1 MTRHI
6 LLPLDGSTTAEAVI
20 PYAVSLAR
28 ATGASLLLLR
38 IVTPGEISQSLFWKT
53 TIPAELRREWTEEV
67 LARTNMYLAS
77 VAERLRSMSLRVS
90 FDVQP
95 ADDAAAAIIARAE
108 HEPGVG
114 LIAMTTHGY
123 GGALRWAFGSVAAK
137 VLHAAPTP
145 LLVVRSNGG
154 ARPPVAEVAYRTIC
168 VPLDGSLLAEQALAE
183 AQLIAART
191 GAALVLIS
199 VVAHA
204 DDGAIEAR
212 EYLERIADQLRAR
225 QIDARARVAEG
236 APAEQIIRAAEAE
249 EADLIV
255 MATHGR
261 TGLQHLWLGSIATK
275 VVHDSALPVLLVRA
289 QDEEA
294 LYQSPVTIRHGHP
307 EQSEG

>member
-1 MTRHI
+1 MTRQI
-6 LLPLDGSTTAEAVI
+6 LVPLDGSLTAEAVL
-20 PYAVSLAR
+20 PYATSLAH
-28 ATGASLLLLR
+28 ATDASLLLLR

-67 LARTNMYLAS
+67 LARANIYMAS
-77 VAERLRSMSLRVS
+77 VAERLRSLGLRTS

-95 ADDAAAAIIARAE
+95 AEDAAAAIVARAE

-154 ARPPVAEVAYRTIC
+154 ARPPVTEVAYRTIC

-183 AQLIAART
+183 AQLIASCT
-191 GAALVLIS
+191 DAALVLVS
-199 VVAHA
+199 VVARA
-204 DDGAIEAR
+204 DDGAAEAR
-212 EYLERIADQLRAR
+212 EYLERIADRLRAHR
-225 QIDARARVAEG
+225 ITVHMKVVEG
-236 APAEQIIRAAEAE
+236 APADQIIRTAEAA

-261 TGLQHLWLGSIATK
+261 TGLQHLWLGSVATK

-289 QDEEA
+289 REEET
-294 LYQSPVTIRHGHP
+294 VNV
-307 EQSEG
+307 EG

>member
-1 MTRHI
+1 MTRQI
-6 LLPLDGSTTAEAVI
+6 LVPLDGSVTAEAVL
-20 PYAVSLAR
+20 PYATSLAH

-53 TIPAELRREWTEEV
+53 TIPSELRREWTEEV
-67 LARTNMYLAS
+67 LARANIYLS
-77 VAERLRSMSLRVS
+77 SIAERLRSMNLRAS

-95 ADDAAAAIIARAE
+95 AEDAAAAIVARAE

-154 ARPPVAEVAYRTIC
+154 ARPPATEVAYRTIC
-168 VPLDGSLLAEQALAE
+168 VPLDGSPIAEQALGE
-183 AQLIAART
+183 ARLIAACT
-191 GAALVLIS
+191 GAALVLVG
-199 VVAHA
+199 VVPHA
-204 DDGAIEAR
+204 DDGAAEAR
-212 EYLERIADQLRAR
+212 AYLERKAEDLRAHR
-225 QIDARARVAEG
+225 IDVRARVVEG
-236 APAEQIIRAAEAE
+236 SPADQIIGTAESE
-249 EADLIV
+249 DVDLIV

-261 TGLQHLWLGSIATK
+261 TGLQHLWLGSVATK

-289 QDEEA
+289 REDAA
-294 LYQSPVTIRHGHP
+294 LNGER
-307 EQSEG
+307 

>member
-1 MTRHI
+1 MTRQI
-6 LLPLDGSTTAEAVI
+6 LVPLDGSITAEAVL
-20 PYAVSLAR
+20 PYATSLAH

-53 TIPAELRREWTEEV
+53 TIPAELRREWTQEV
-67 LARTNMYLAS
+67 LARANIYLSS
-77 VAERLRSMSLRVS
+77 VAERLRSMNLRAS

-95 ADDAAAAIIARAE
+95 AEDAAAAIVARAE

-154 ARPPVAEVAYRTIC
+154 VRPPVTEAAYRTLC
-168 VPLDGSLLAEQALAE
+168 VPLDGSILAEQALVE
-183 AQLIAART
+183 AQLVASCT
-191 GAALVLIS
+191 GATLVLVS
-199 VVAHA
+199 VVAHT
-204 DDGAIEAR
+204 DDGAAEAC
-212 EYLERIADQLRAR
+212 EYLERIADRLRAHH
-225 QIDARARVAEG
+225 INVHIRVVEG
-236 APAEQIIRAAEAE
+236 APADQIIHTAEAE

-261 TGLQHLWLGSIATK
+261 TGLHHLWLGSVATK
-275 VVHDSALPVLLVRA
+275 VVHNSALPVLLVRA
-289 QDEEA
+289 REDEA
-294 LYQSPVTIRHGHP
+294 LNV
-307 EQSEG
+307 EV